1 MVEKGFIKL
10 LAQLARRT
18 FGNTSMQKLCFHSLV
33 RIITELDDERM
44 SFHSC
49 IYNIYSYFF
58 YIRISTFFF
67 FFFF

>member
-1 MVEKGFIKL
+1 MFVYISEELHDKMVEKGFIKL

-44 SFHSC
+44 FLK
-49 IYNIYSYFF
+49 
-58 YIRISTFFF
+58 
-67 FFFF
+67 

>member
-44 SFHSC
+44 SFQL
-49 IYNIYSYFF
+49 YY
-58 YIRISTFFF
+58 
-67 FFFF
+67 